1 MTPILANAI
10 LGKSV
15 KREDGLLVNG
25 QQITYEDLK
34 SHGILMLEPVGITQ
48 YEFYIHI
55 PYLWVWLLIKAAA
68 DRTLK
73 LKELLNGVLCSN
85 SFIDKDVK
93 ISGHNSVKIQYLRNQ
108 YPSRRPAADVWVHF
122 IKEPVR
128 NSKGHFS
135 AKCLYCPK
143 KFQHGEATR
152 LMAHLANHCIGR
164 DPEIR
169 KNILN

>member
-108 YPSRRPAADVWVHF
+108 YPS
-122 IKEPVR
+122 
-128 NSKGHFS
+128 
-135 AKCLYCPK
+135 
-143 KFQHGEATR
+143 
-152 LMAHLANHCIGR
+152 
-164 DPEIR
+164 
-169 KNILN
+169 